1 MPKKPPTRADFPSH
15 LSLTI
20 TPPPCSPQQTQPQ
33 PPPNILLLLHG
44 LGDSATAFTSFA
56 RALHLPETTILT
68 IQAPHPLPF
77 DLPGAHWGDD
87 VTLDAGSGSS
97 GGGLDMDGGFERAT
111 RLLVE
116 DVVKGVLVQT
126 CGYGERDILVFGF
139 GQGGM
144 AALCVA
150 NALALG
156 SSSSTS
162 SSGSLGGGRGGG
174 EPGKE
179 LSGVVSIG
187 APYPLSAKVGRG
199 KSRTPVLLVAGRDS
213 TAVSD
218 GAVQRTKQEFEFV
231 EVHRYARRGDGM
243 PRNREEMWP
252 VMQFLARRLRSWK
265 GVPEGSVE
273 IT

>member
-1 MPKKPPTRADFPSH
+1 
-15 LSLTI
+15 
-20 TPPPCSPQQTQPQ
+20 
-33 PPPNILLLLHG
+33 
-44 LGDSATAFTSFA
+44 
-56 RALHLPETTILT
+56 
-68 IQAPHPLPF
+68 
-77 DLPGAHWGDD
+77 
-87 VTLDAGSGSS
+87 
-97 GGGLDMDGGFERAT
+97 MDGGFERAT

-150 NALALG
+150 SALASG
-156 SSSSTS
+156 SSWSTS
-162 SSGSLGGGRGGG
+162 GSGSLGGGG

>member
-20 TPPPCSPQQTQPQ
+20 TPPPSPPPPQPPQQT
-33 PPPNILLLLHG
+33 PPNILLLLHG

-56 RALHLPETTILT
+56 RALHLPETTVLT

-87 VTLDAGSGSS
+87 VTLDAGSG
-97 GGGLDMDGGFERAT
+97 GGLDMDGGFERAT

-116 DVVKGVLVQT
+116 DVVRGVLVQK

-144 AALCVA
+144 AGLCVA
-150 NALALG
+150 NALA

-162 SSGSLGGGRGGG
+162 SGGGGG
-174 EPGKE
+174 ESGKE

-187 APYPLSAKVGRG
+187 APYPLSAKAGR
-199 KSRTPVLLVAGRDS
+199 KKTRTPVLLVAGRDS

-252 VMQFLARRLRSWK
+252 VMQFLARRLRSWR